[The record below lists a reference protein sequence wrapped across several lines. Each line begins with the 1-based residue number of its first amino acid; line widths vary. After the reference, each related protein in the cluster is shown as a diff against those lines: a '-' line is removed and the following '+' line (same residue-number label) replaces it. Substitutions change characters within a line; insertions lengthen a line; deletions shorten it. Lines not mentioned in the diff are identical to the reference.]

1 MTSWPSTELIGTRV
15 WVRMNNSRVQ
25 SYVIRFFFF
34 FIIEINSYELWAYWG
49 KLRLTNSYFS
59 VIFSSRCFL
68 FLSLFFS
75 FFSSLLFD
83 FFFFSTPFFSY
94 LCSCTLSLSSHPI
107 LLVLFHSPLYY
118 LHYFAFFYALSMHC
132 SKVFLHYWEDSFRL
146 QTIMF
151 TQM

>member
-75 FFSSLLFD
+75 FISSLLFD
-83 FFFFSTPFFSY
+83 SFS
-94 LCSCTLSLSSHPI
+94 SLRHSSLIFAP
-107 LLVLFHSPLYY
+107 VLFPYLLILSFLFYFIPLSITSII
-118 LHYFAFFYALSMHC
+118 LRFFYALSMHC